1 MAGIVGFI
9 QSGWRAL
16 AGVGVDITDSA
27 GGACAI
33 TRGAGY
39 TAAIKEG
46 TAVGTF
52 TGSFRLRPC
61 AREGCGATWR
71 LDVGAVNALLAID
84 GTVVV

>member
-1 MAGIVGFI
+1 MARIVGFI

-16 AGVGVDITDSA
+16 ASVGVDITDPA

-33 TRGAGY
+33 TRGTGY

-52 TGSFRLRPC
+52 TGGFRFGPC
-61 AREGCGATWR
+61 AREGCGAAWR
-71 LDVGAVNALLAID
+71 LDVWAVNALLAID